1 MKIPVYL
8 TILAIVAVCG
18 CSDKKEV
25 TFASLPDDAVIVKV
39 NDDVL
44 TKRDIV
50 RFIQI
55 EQGYARKLKGA
66 ERSRFE
72 QAIEKDF
79 FNFVPKYINQRL
91 LVQDAKRCKVLT
103 PEEAKKRMDALLD
116 IVAKSRKTT
125 REKLLADD
133 SEDGWF
139 VREAVEKRVWI
150 DAHAASNI
158 PPAVVVTPQ
167 MATNYLNLIE
177 EETAAARSTNEA
189 IRARLEGIRADCLAG
204 KASFTNIAVQ
214 IGCADWDLGEKEGME
229 FDTASMRDAVFAL
242 KEGMISPVLESEED
256 LFLLYVAKVIPAEKN
271 KDGKTVHPE
280 RRHAYQLALAK
291 QDYPV
296 KLTYEQAF
304 KDLSYQLQAQAVK
317 NFVDDLKTNGVNVI
331 EWPNGTNLFKRI
343 PPRR

>member
-1 MKIPVYL
+1 MKIAVYL
-8 TILAIVAVCG
+8 MILAACFVCG
-18 CSDKKEV
+18 CREKRDV
-25 TFASLPDDAVIVKV
+25 TFASLPDDAVIVKI
-39 NDDVL
+39 NDEVL
-44 TKRDIV
+44 TKRDVI
-50 RFIQI
+50 RFIQM
-55 EQGYARKLKGA
+55 EMGHAKKLKGA
-66 ERSRFE
+66 ERNQFE
-72 QAIEKDF
+72 RAIERDF
-79 FNFVPKYINQRL
+79 FNYVPTYINQRL
-91 LVQDAKRCKVLT
+91 LVQDAKKCKVLT
-103 PEEAKKRMDALLD
+103 PEEAKRRINVLLD
-116 IVAKSRKTT
+116 AVAKSRKTT
-125 REKLLADD
+125 REKLLAAD

-150 DAHAASNI
+150 DAHMASNI
-158 PPAVVVTPQ
+158 PPAVVITPQ
-167 MATNYLNLIE
+167 MATNYVNLIE

-214 IGCADWDLGEKEGME
+214 LGCADWDLGEKEGME
-229 FDTASMRDAVFAL
+229 FDTVSMRDAVFAL

-280 RRHAYQLALAK
+280 RRHAYQIALTKA
-291 QDYPV
+291 DYPV

-304 KDLSYQLQAQAVK
+304 KDLAYQLQAQAVK